1 MNIQS
6 NKNIVYVTDKNISY
20 IQFKKLLEYPEVV
33 HAYTVDKNVD
43 FKTVSNHSKDKNFDI
58 AINNYKQL
66 CSNLDL
72 EFNNSIRADLD
83 HTDKFKIIN
92 KVEEANF
99 NITDDKYDA
108 LITNH
113 SNVNLITTSSDCIV
127 FLIYDPIKKVISN
140 VHSGWRGV
148 LQDIVIK
155 TLRGMNDKYNC
166 DYKDII
172 VCICPSIRKCHFEV
186 DYDVYKMFEE
196 KFNYDEI
203 YEKKGNK
210 WYIDTVKISKIKLLK
225 LGITEKNIIDSNICT
240 VCNSKYINSYRA
252 DKEKFKLNTA
262 IISLREG
269 EDK

>member
-1 MNIQS
+1 
-6 NKNIVYVTDKNISY
+6 
-20 IQFKKLLEYPEVV
+20 
-33 HAYTVDKNVD
+33 
-43 FKTVSNHSKDKNFDI
+43 
-58 AINNYKQL
+58 
-66 CSNLDL
+66 
-72 EFNNSIRADLD
+72 
-83 HTDKFKIIN
+83 
-92 KVEEANF
+92 
-99 NITDDKYDA
+99 
-108 LITNH
+108 
-113 SNVNLITTSSDCIV
+113 
-127 FLIYDPIKKVISN
+127 
-140 VHSGWRGV
+140 
-148 LQDIVIK
+148 
-155 TLRGMNDKYNC
+155 MNDKYNC